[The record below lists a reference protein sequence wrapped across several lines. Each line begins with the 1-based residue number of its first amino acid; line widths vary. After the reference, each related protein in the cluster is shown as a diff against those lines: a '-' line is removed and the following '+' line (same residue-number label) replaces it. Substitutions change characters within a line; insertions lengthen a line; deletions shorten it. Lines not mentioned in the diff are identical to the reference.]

1 MSQSTTQRLQR
12 LAAEC
17 IKAGKYYQANL
28 YLIAYALSPA
38 IECGICSNSQNQA
51 TMEGK

>member
-1 MSQSTTQRLQR
+1 MTQSTQDRMLR
-12 LAAEC
+12 LAQEC

-38 IECGICSNSQNQA
+38 SAKTAAEV
-51 TMEGK
+51 K